1 MQTMHADDEF
11 KKTKPPFSFLSRY
24 IPLALIAVL
33 LIMLLPQLF
42 ERRPAPKRDVV
53 PEPPPALAT
62 YRSDNAWVDSLGN
75 EGLRRFGAGDWNNA
89 VRLLGEAH
97 FHYSVMLR
105 EGFAD
110 RYPDDL
116 RFYLGLSQYYR
127 GRGEEGI
134 ALLEE
139 EAGDDPLESKYPWY
153 LGLIRLA
160 LGDTLAARE
169 HLERVARLGGPYAG
183 EAADLLGKIS
193 TTAE

>member
-1 MQTMHADDEF
+1 MHADDEI
-11 KKTKPPFSFLSRY
+11 KKVKPPFSFLSRY

-42 ERRPAPKRDVV
+42 ERRPAPERDIA
-53 PEPPPALAT
+53 PEPPPALT
-62 YRSDNAWVDSLGN
+62 IYRSENAWVDSLGN
-75 EGLRRFGAGDWNNA
+75 EGLRRFGAGEWNDA

-127 GRGEEGI
+127 GMPEEGI
-134 ALLEE
+134 ALIEE

-169 HLERVARLGGPYAG
+169 RLESVVRLGGPYA
-183 EAADLLGKIS
+183 EKASDLLKEIG
-193 TTAE
+193 AAPE

>member
-1 MQTMHADDEF
+1 MHAGEEH
-11 KKTKPPFSFLSRY
+11 KKDKPPFSFLSRY

-42 ERRPAPKRDVV
+42 EQRPAVRKDAA
-53 PEPPPALAT
+53 PEPPPALAI
-62 YRSDNAWVDSLGN
+62 YRSANAWVDSLGN
-75 EGLRRFGAGDWNNA
+75 EGMRRFGAGDWNDA

-127 GRGEEGI
+127 GRTEEGI
-134 ALLEE
+134 ALLVE
-139 EAGDDPLESKYPWY
+139 EAGDDPLEPKYPWY

-160 LGDTLAARE
+160 LGDTLAARG
-169 HLERVARLGGPYAG
+169 HLEHVERLGGPYAD
-183 EAADLLGKIS
+183 EAADLLKKIGA
-193 TTAE
+193 TAE